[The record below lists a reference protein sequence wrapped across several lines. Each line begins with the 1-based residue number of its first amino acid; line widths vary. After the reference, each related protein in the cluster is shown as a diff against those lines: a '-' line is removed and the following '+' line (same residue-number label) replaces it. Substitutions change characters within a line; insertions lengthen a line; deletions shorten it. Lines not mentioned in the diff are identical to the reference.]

1 MLDLTG
7 EHEVDHDK
15 DGPAEERKHGFLESM
30 TEELPGPV
38 ARSVFHKS
46 HAADHEEDRNGEVGQ
61 AFDEVGADLPGFG
74 AVGPEHT
81 VHVEVNNGKS
91 CDNAEIE
98 NVGFLIGLHRFV
110 LLV

>member
-1 MLDLTG
+1 MLDLTS

-15 DGPAEERKHGFLESM
+15 DGPAEERNHSFPESVLE
-30 TEELPGPV
+30 EFPGYV
-38 ARSVFHKS
+38 AGSVFHEGD
-46 HAADHEEDRNGEVGQ
+46 AADHEEDRNGKVGQ
-61 AFDEVGADLPGFG
+61 ALDEVGTDPPGFG
-74 AVGPEHT
+74 AVGPEDA
-81 VHVEVNNGKS
+81 VHMEVNNGKS